1 MGRLIRRSLLAAADS
16 TSLRSMATKSSATRR
31 VLDRFVAGE
40 SNEQALSAAN
50 ALTDSGL
57 FVTIDHLGESVTRP
71 EQAARV
77 RDSYVSLLGL
87 LAEHGLGQRVEVSLK
102 LSALGQF
109 LPVDGER
116 LATDNGYLIC
126 EAASAAR
133 TTVTLDM
140 EDHTTVDSTL
150 AILSRLRA
158 QFPSTGAVLQAY
170 LHRTYA
176 DCQDLAHAGSR
187 VRLCKG
193 AYREPASVALQARQD
208 VSAAYVRCLEVLMQ
222 SGGYPMVASHDP
234 QMIEQAHR
242 LAAKYD
248 RGPSD
253 FEYQMLFGIRVDEQ
267 RRLAREGAQ
276 VRVYLPYGEDWWG
289 YLVRRLAEKPSN
301 LSLFLR
307 SLPASR

>member
-1 MGRLIRRSLLAAADS
+1 
-16 TSLRSMATKSSATRR
+16 
-31 VLDRFVAGE
+31 
-40 SNEQALSAAN
+40 
-50 ALTDSGL
+50 
-57 FVTIDHLGESVTRP
+57 
-71 EQAARV
+71 
-77 RDSYVSLLGL
+77 
-87 LAEHGLGQRVEVSLK
+87 
-102 LSALGQF
+102 
-109 LPVDGER
+109 
-116 LATDNGYLIC
+116 
-126 EAASAAR
+126 
-133 TTVTLDM
+133 
-140 EDHTTVDSTL
+140 
-150 AILSRLRA
+150 
-158 QFPSTGAVLQAY
+158 
-170 LHRTYA
+170 
-176 DCQDLAHAGSR
+176 
-187 VRLCKG
+187 
-193 AYREPASVALQARQD
+193 
-208 VSAAYVRCLEVLMQ
+208 MQ